1 MEETGMKTL
10 WMTLLI
16 ASSALLVWILIRN
29 RLPWGWLRSFALH
42 MVAAAGALYLLNY
55 SGLIP
60 GMYIPL
66 NPFSVGAVVVLG
78 LPGVALMAGLQ
89 WVIA

>member
-1 MEETGMKTL
+1 MKAL

-16 ASSALLVWILIRN
+16 ASSVILIGVLIRN
-29 RLPWGWLRSFALH
+29 RMSWGWLRYFAIH